1 MRLATQPYST
11 KGTLG
16 KRFVHL
22 TNYSVNKKSD
32 VYVKNTNKKE
42 EEEVKEDSMASKW
55 DFKSLKEEYV
65 RMGVNYEQV
74 FKDIH
79 DVLIKTL
86 ISVEPHI
93 SANMR
98 QVKNKTA
105 CFELYGFDVILD

>member
-1 MRLATQPYST
+1 
-11 KGTLG
+11 
-16 KRFVHL
+16 
-22 TNYSVNKKSD
+22 
-32 VYVKNTNKKE
+32 
-42 EEEVKEDSMASKW
+42 MASKW